1 MAKRVKGNTICW
13 KVGKCHLYYICRS
26 LPRFEAES
34 RPPQWAQGM
43 IFRFPFKRDVL
54 ILIHPISYGKGT
66 SVEIWEFI
74 HIYDNFL
81 EKFTISSW
89 VPKYVL
95 FRLEKIPKHKKKS
108 SHRKHFCW
116 QWNAGSGQFS
126 SHSRRITTRGQSNV
140 GGLLEFHA
148 HPTYLLRSFG
158 EGIQNSSHV
167 ICPLG
172 GGPHLLFFC
181 NPPFRYDKLFYT
193 HCVTQ
198 LKL

>member
-1 MAKRVKGNTICW
+1 MPFVEKWANTICIIFAEACQDSKPSLDPHNGLKAWYSDFPSNAMCLFWSTPFHMAKALLW
-13 KVGKCHLYYICRS
+13 KY
-26 LPRFEAES
+26 EN
-34 RPPQWAQGM
+34 
-43 IFRFPFKRDVL
+43 
-54 ILIHPISYGKGT
+54 SYK
-66 SVEIWEFI
+66 
-74 HIYDNFL
+74 YDNFL
-81 EKFTISSW
+81 EKFTIFSW

-95 FRLEKIPKHKKKS
+95 FRLGKIQQHKKKS

-148 HPTYLLRSFG
+148 HPTYLLRSVG

-167 ICPLG
+167 ICLLG

-181 NPPFRYDKLFYT
+181 NPPSGI
-193 HCVTQ
+193 
-198 LKL
+198 